1 MQFACI
7 VINNVPR
14 WRLKSRCKDL
24 KWNTWRFTATHH
36 LKPVADTMRAIDG
49 EDPRCKGRMA
59 IGSLTTVISFSSGSV
74 GICCICRTV
83 SDHWQSREKI
93 PPAVGIFTRCITARR
108 VTAVVACVLQL
119 GSQMSHYWHIDSP
132 CQKWHKTV
140 VCQKRLKTV
149 LCHFWLKGYVCSYR

>member
-14 WRLKSRCKDL
+14 WHLKSRCKDL
-24 KWNTWRFTATHH
+24 KWNMWRFTATHH
-36 LKPVADTMRAIDG
+36 LKPVANTMRAIDG
-49 EDPRCKGRMA
+49 EDPKCKGRMA

-74 GICCICRTV
+74 GICCICRTA
-83 SDHWQSREKI
+83 SDYWQSREKI

-119 GSQMSHYWHIDSP
+119 GEKVLNYFTHILW
-132 CQKWHKTV
+132 KFTI
-140 VCQKRLKTV
+140 V
-149 LCHFWLKGYVCSYR
+149 LWASG